1 MNHNYEVEIKVLL
14 GSEENKNAFKKNLEE
29 TVEKLEAGAQTSQL
43 NHYFIGG
50 DFAKLQKALEG
61 KISPERVDS
70 FTNITSLSGKH
81 SVRTRYV
88 DGWTILVIKLSVDD
102 TTSSNGIQR
111 LEWEEV
117 FPEDHID
124 EVDALL
130 LKCDFAYQ
138 AKWSREREEYR
149 TDNITVCIDKNAGY
163 GYLAEFEMVVDS
175 AEKSQMAE
183 SNLRGMIARLG
194 LQELDQDR
202 LARMFAHYNENWRD
216 YYGTDKTFDIK

>member
-14 GSEENKNAFKKNLEE
+14 GSKENRDAFKENLE
-29 TVEKLEAGAQTSQL
+29 TSVEELKLISENAQL
-43 NHYFIGG
+43 NHYFMWG
-50 DFAKLQKALEG
+50 DFAKLQKALDG
-61 KISPERVDS
+61 KLSAERVDS
-70 FTNITSLSGKH
+70 FTHITSLSGKH

-88 DGWTILVIKLSVDD
+88 NGGTILVIKLSVDD

-111 LEWEEV
+111 LEWEEI

-130 LKCDFAYQ
+130 LECDFEYQ

-149 TDNITVCIDKNAGY
+149 FDHITVCIDKNAGY

-175 AEKSQMAE
+175 PDKSAAAEAS
-183 SNLRGMIARLG
+183 LRGIIARLW

-216 YYGTDKTFDIK
+216 YYGTEKTFDIK